1 MGLSQTAWVL
11 IAFILFFVLVG
22 KKLWSS
28 LTANLDQRKKMIE
41 NELNEAKKLRE
52 EAQAELNASLKKQKE
67 INKQVL
73 DIIND
78 AKSTAKQ
85 IEADALKKS
94 DIIIKRKE
102 EQAKQKINNAQVEA
116 INNIKN
122 ISAELSVKSAKVY
135 IQNELDSK
143 IQKALYSDSK
153 QKLKEKMTQ
162 IWNLG

>member
-22 KKLWSS
+22 KKLWSE
-28 LTANLDQRKKMIE
+28 LTTNLDQRKKIIE

-67 INKQVL
+67 INKQVS

-116 INNIKN
+116 LNNIKN

-153 QKLKEKMTQ
+153 QKLKEK
-162 IWNLG
+162 L

>member
-11 IAFILFFVLVG
+11 IAFFLFFVLVG
-22 KKLWSS
+22 KKLWSA
-28 LTANLDQRKKMIE
+28 LAYNLDQRKKMIE

-52 EAQAELNASLKKQKE
+52 EAQSELNASLKKQKE

-85 IEADALKKS
+85 IEADAIEKS
-94 DIIIKRKE
+94 DTIIKRKE
-102 EQAKQKINNAQVEA
+102 QQAKQKINNAQIDA

-122 ISAELSVKSAKVY
+122 ISAELSIKSAKIY
-135 IQNELDSK
+135 IQNEFDNKSQKSLHSSSK
-143 IQKALYSDSK
+143 EEIKA
-153 QKLKEKMTQ
+153 KL
-162 IWNLG
+162 

>member
-11 IAFILFFVLVG
+11 IAFVLFFVLVG
-22 KKLWSS
+22 KKLWSA
-28 LTANLDQRKKMIE
+28 LTTNLDQRKKMIE

-94 DIIIKRKE
+94 DVIIKRKE
-102 EQAKQKINNAQVEA
+102 EQAKQKINNAQIEA
-116 INNIKN
+116 LNNIKN

-153 QKLKEKMTQ
+153 QKLKEK
-162 IWNLG
+162 L

>member
-22 KKLWSS
+22 KKLWSA
-28 LTANLDQRKKMIE
+28 LTTNLDQRKKMIE

-102 EQAKQKINNAQVEA
+102 EQAKQKINNAQIEA
-116 INNIKN
+116 LNNIKN
-122 ISAELSVKSAKVY
+122 ISAELSVKSAKAY

-153 QKLKEKMTQ
+153 QKLKEK
-162 IWNLG
+162 L

>member
-22 KKLWSS
+22 KKLWSA
-28 LTANLDQRKKMIE
+28 LTTNLDQRKKMIE

-102 EQAKQKINNAQVEA
+102 EQAKQKINNAQIEA

-122 ISAELSVKSAKVY
+122 ISAELSIKSAKVY

-153 QKLKEKMTQ
+153 QKLKEK
-162 IWNLG
+162 L

>member
-22 KKLWSS
+22 KKLWSA
-28 LTANLDQRKKMIE
+28 LTTNLDQRKKMIE
-41 NELNEAKKLRE
+41 DELNEAKKLRE

-116 INNIKN
+116 LNNIKN

-143 IQKALYSDSK
+143 IQKTLYSDSK
-153 QKLKEKMTQ
+153 QKLKEK
-162 IWNLG
+162 L

>member
-22 KKLWSS
+22 KKLWSA
-28 LTANLDQRKKMIE
+28 LTTNLDQRKKMIE
-41 NELNEAKKLRE
+41 NEIDEAKKLRE

-116 INNIKN
+116 LNNIKN

-153 QKLKEKMTQ
+153 QKLKEK
-162 IWNLG
+162 L

>member
-22 KKLWSS
+22 KKLWSA
-28 LTANLDQRKKMIE
+28 LTTNLDQRKKMIE

-52 EAQAELNASLKKQKE
+52 EAQTELNASLKKQKE

-116 INNIKN
+116 LNNIKN

-143 IQKALYSDSK
+143 IQKSLYSNSK
-153 QKLKEKMTQ
+153 QKLKEK
-162 IWNLG
+162 L

>member
-22 KKLWSS
+22 KKLWTT
-28 LTANLDQRKKMIE
+28 LAINLDERKKLIE

-67 INKQVL
+67 INRQVL

-85 IEADALKKS
+85 IELDALQKS
-94 DIIIKRKE
+94 DTIIKRKE
-102 EQAKQKINNAQVEA
+102 EQAKQKINNAQIDA

-122 ISAELSVKSAKVY
+122 ISAELSIKSAKIY
-135 IQNELDSK
+135 MQKELDNKTQKSLHSNSK
-143 IQKALYSDSK
+143 EE
-153 QKLKEKMTQ
+153 LKEK
-162 IWNLG
+162 L

>member
-11 IAFILFFVLVG
+11 IAFILFFVLVS
-22 KKLWSS
+22 KKLWSA
-28 LTANLDQRKKMIE
+28 LATNLDQRKKMIE

-78 AKSTAKQ
+78 ARSTAKQ
-85 IEADALKKS
+85 IEADALQKS

-102 EQAKQKINNAQVEA
+102 EQAKQKINNAQIDA

-135 IQNELDSK
+135 IQNELDNK
-143 IQKALYSDSK
+143 IQKDLYLDSK
-153 QKLKEKMTQ
+153 QKLKEK
-162 IWNLG
+162 L

>member
-22 KKLWSS
+22 KKLWST
-28 LTANLDQRKKMIE
+28 LTTNLDQRKKMIE

-116 INNIKN
+116 LNNIKN

-153 QKLKEKMTQ
+153 QKLKEK
-162 IWNLG
+162 L

>member
-22 KKLWSS
+22 KKLWSA
-28 LTANLDQRKKMIE
+28 LTTNLDQRKKMIE

-85 IEADALKKS
+85 IEADALKKT

-102 EQAKQKINNAQVEA
+102 EQAKQKINNAQIEA
-116 INNIKN
+116 VNNIKN

-153 QKLKEKMTQ
+153 QKLKEK
-162 IWNLG
+162 L

>member
-11 IAFILFFVLVG
+11 IAFILFFILVG
-22 KKLWSS
+22 KKLLSA
-28 LTANLDQRKKMIE
+28 LTTSLDQRKKMIE

-73 DIIND
+73 DIINN

-116 INNIKN
+116 LNNIKN

-153 QKLKEKMTQ
+153 QKLKEK
-162 IWNLG
+162 L

>member
-22 KKLWSS
+22 KKLWSA
-28 LTANLDQRKKMIE
+28 LTTNLDQRKKMIE

-78 AKSTAKQ
+78 AKSAAKQ

-102 EQAKQKINNAQVEA
+102 EQAKQKINNAQIEA

-153 QKLKEKMTQ
+153 QKLKEK
-162 IWNLG
+162 L

>member
-1 MGLSQTAWVL
+1 MELSQTAWVL

-22 KKLWSS
+22 KKLWST
-28 LTANLDQRKKMIE
+28 LTTNLDQRKKLIE

-102 EQAKQKINNAQVEA
+102 EQAKQKINNAQIDAV
-116 INNIKN
+116 NNIKN

-153 QKLKEKMTQ
+153 QKLKEK
-162 IWNLG
+162 L

>member
-22 KKLWSS
+22 KKLWSA
-28 LTANLDQRKKMIE
+28 LTTNLDQRKKMIE

-52 EAQAELNASLKKQKE
+52 EAQSELNASLKKQKE

-85 IEADALKKS
+85 IEADAIEKS
-94 DIIIKRKE
+94 ETIIKRKE
-102 EQAKQKINNAQVEA
+102 QQAKQKINNAQIDA

-122 ISAELSVKSAKVY
+122 ISAELSIKSAKIY
-135 IQNELDSK
+135 IQNELDNKS
-143 IQKALYSDSK
+143 QKSLYSNSK
-153 QKLKEKMTQ
+153 EELKAKL
-162 IWNLG
+162 

>member
-11 IAFILFFVLVG
+11 IAFILFFALVG
-22 KKLWSS
+22 KKLWSA
-28 LTANLDQRKKMIE
+28 LTTNLDQRKKMIE

-102 EQAKQKINNAQVEA
+102 EQAKQKILSLEAEA
-116 INNIKN
+116 IINIKE
-122 ISAELSVKSAKVY
+122 ITSSIVIESSKTY
-135 IQNELDSK
+135 I
-143 IQKALYSDSK
+143 K
-153 QKLKEKMTQ
+153 QKLDNKEN
-162 IWNLG
+162 INLIYINQRNC

>member
-22 KKLWSS
+22 KKLWSA
-28 LTANLDQRKKMIE
+28 LTTNLDQRKKMIE

-85 IEADALKKS
+85 IEADALKKT
-94 DIIIKRKE
+94 DVIIKRKE

-116 INNIKN
+116 LNNIKN

-153 QKLKEKMTQ
+153 QKLKEK
-162 IWNLG
+162 L

>member
-22 KKLWSS
+22 KKLWSA
-28 LTANLDQRKKMIE
+28 LTTNLDQRKKMIE
-41 NELNEAKKLRE
+41 NELNESKKLRE

-102 EQAKQKINNAQVEA
+102 EQAKQKINNAQIEA
-116 INNIKN
+116 LNNIKN

-135 IQNELDSK
+135 IQNELDSE

-153 QKLKEKMTQ
+153 QKLKEK
-162 IWNLG
+162 L

>member
-1 MGLSQTAWVL
+1 MGLSQTTWVL

-22 KKLWSS
+22 KKLWTT
-28 LTANLDQRKKMIE
+28 LTENLDQRKKIIE
-41 NELNEAKKLRE
+41 NDLNEAKKLRE
-52 EAQAELNASLKKQKE
+52 EAQAELNASLKKKKE

-85 IEADALKKS
+85 IEADALQKS

-102 EQAKQKINNAQVEA
+102 EQAKQKINNAQIDA

-122 ISAELSVKSAKVY
+122 ISAELSIKSAKIY
-135 IQNELDSK
+135 LENELDDKS
-143 IQKALYSDSK
+143 QKTLYSSSK
-153 QKLKEKMTQ
+153 KELKEK
-162 IWNLG
+162 L

>member
-1 MGLSQTAWVL
+1 MGIEAIFGGV
-11 IAFILFFVLVG
+11 FFVLVG
-22 KKLWSS
+22 KKLWSA
-28 LTANLDQRKKMIE
+28 LTTNLDQRKKMIE

-85 IEADALKKS
+85 IEADALKKT
-94 DIIIKRKE
+94 DVIIKRKE

-116 INNIKN
+116 LNNIKN

-153 QKLKEKMTQ
+153 QKLKEK
-162 IWNLG
+162 L

>member
-22 KKLWSS
+22 KKLWSA
-28 LTANLDQRKKMIE
+28 LTTNLDQRKKMIE

-116 INNIKN
+116 LNNIKN

-153 QKLKEKMTQ
+153 QKLKEK
-162 IWNLG
+162 L

>member
-22 KKLWSS
+22 KKLWSA
-28 LTANLDQRKKMIE
+28 LTTNLDQRKTMIE

-116 INNIKN
+116 LNNIKN

-153 QKLKEKMTQ
+153 QKLKEK
-162 IWNLG
+162 L

>member
-22 KKLWSS
+22 KKLWSA
-28 LTANLDQRKKMIE
+28 LTTNLDQRKKMIE

-85 IEADALKKS
+85 IETDALKKS
-94 DIIIKRKE
+94 DVIIKRKE
-102 EQAKQKINNAQVEA
+102 EQAKQKINNAQIEA

-153 QKLKEKMTQ
+153 QKLKEK
-162 IWNLG
+162 L

>member
-11 IAFILFFVLVG
+11 IAFVLFFVLVG
-22 KKLWSS
+22 KKLWSA
-28 LTANLDQRKKMIE
+28 LTTNLDQRKKMIE

-116 INNIKN
+116 LNNIKN

-135 IQNELDSK
+135 IQNELDNK

-153 QKLKEKMTQ
+153 QKLKEK
-162 IWNLG
+162 L

>member
-11 IAFILFFVLVG
+11 IAFFLFFVLVG
-22 KKLWSS
+22 KKLWSAI
-28 LTANLDQRKKMIE
+28 TYNLDQRKKMIE

-52 EAQAELNASLKKQKE
+52 EAQSELNASLKKQKE

-116 INNIKN
+116 LNNIKN

-153 QKLKEKMTQ
+153 QKLKEK
-162 IWNLG
+162 L

>member
-22 KKLWSS
+22 KKLWSA
-28 LTANLDQRKKMIE
+28 LTTNLDQRKKMIE

-52 EAQAELNASLKKQKE
+52 EAQSELNASLKKQKE

-116 INNIKN
+116 LNNIKN

-135 IQNELDSK
+135 IQNELDNK

-153 QKLKEKMTQ
+153 QKLKEK
-162 IWNLG
+162 L

>member
-1 MGLSQTAWVL
+1 MELSQTAWVL

-22 KKLWSS
+22 KKLWSA
-28 LTANLDQRKKMIE
+28 LTTKLDQRKKLIE
-41 NELNEAKKLRE
+41 NQLNEAKKLRE
-52 EAQAELNASLKKQKE
+52 EAQAELNVSLKKQKE

-73 DIIND
+73 VIIND

-102 EQAKQKINNAQVEA
+102 EQAKQKINNAQIEA
-116 INNIKN
+116 LNNIKN

-153 QKLKEKMTQ
+153 QKLKEK
-162 IWNLG
+162 L

>member
-22 KKLWSS
+22 KKLWSA
-28 LTANLDQRKKMIE
+28 LTTNLDQRKKMIE

-116 INNIKN
+116 LNNIKN

-143 IQKALYSDSK
+143 IQKALYAETK
-153 QKLKEKMTQ
+153 VKLKEK
-162 IWNLG
+162 L

>member
-22 KKLWSS
+22 KKLWSA
-28 LTANLDQRKKMIE
+28 LTTNLDQRKKMIE
-41 NELNEAKKLRE
+41 DELNEAKKLRE
-52 EAQAELNASLKKQKE
+52 EAQTELNASLKKQKE

-102 EQAKQKINNAQVEA
+102 EQAKQKINNAQIEA
-116 INNIKN
+116 INDIKN
-122 ISAELSVKSAKVY
+122 ISAELTIKSAKVY

-143 IQKALYSDSK
+143 IQKDLYSDSK
-153 QKLKEKMTQ
+153 LKLKEK
-162 IWNLG
+162 L

>member
-22 KKLWSS
+22 KKLWSA
-28 LTANLDQRKKMIE
+28 LTTNLDQRKKMIE
-41 NELNEAKKLRE
+41 NKLNEAKKLRE

-94 DIIIKRKE
+94 DVIIKRKE

-116 INNIKN
+116 LNNIKN

-153 QKLKEKMTQ
+153 HKLKEK
-162 IWNLG
+162 L

>member
-22 KKLWSS
+22 KKLWSA
-28 LTANLDQRKKMIE
+28 LTTNLDQRKKMIE

-94 DIIIKRKE
+94 DILIKRKE

-116 INNIKN
+116 LNNIKN

-143 IQKALYSDSK
+143 IQKTLYSDSK
-153 QKLKEKMTQ
+153 QKLKEK
-162 IWNLG
+162 L

>member
-22 KKLWSS
+22 KKLWSA
-28 LTANLDQRKKMIE
+28 LTTNLDQRKTMIE

-102 EQAKQKINNAQVEA
+102 EQAKQKINNAQIEA

-122 ISAELSVKSAKVY
+122 ISAELSVKSAKAY

-153 QKLKEKMTQ
+153 HKLKEK
-162 IWNLG
+162 L

>member
-11 IAFILFFVLVG
+11 VAFILFFLLVG
-22 KKLWSS
+22 KKLWSA
-28 LTANLDQRKKMIE
+28 LTTNLDQRKKIIE

-73 DIIND
+73 VIIND

-102 EQAKQKINNAQVEA
+102 DQAKQKINNAQIEA

-122 ISAELSVKSAKVY
+122 ISAELSVKSAKIY

-153 QKLKEKMTQ
+153 QKLKEK
-162 IWNLG
+162 L